1 MLLPQKC
8 FPKILLFLID
18 CDIIKF
24 TVEFL
29 NKGSEKMIYLDNAA
43 TTKPCREAVQAAME
57 AMTENYGN
65 PSSLHRVGLNAQLSV
80 DEARKMIAE
89 SIGAAPETIY
99 FTSGATE
106 SNNLAI
112 RGAAAAN
119 GKKRRKIVAS
129 SVEHHSVDETLT
141 DLEEKGFT
149 VVRVSPREDG
159 RFYAEDFVNACDDDT
174 VLLTMMYVNNET
186 GYILPVKETFA
197 AVKRRFKNII
207 THTDCVQAYM
217 KLPVRVNPLGADLI
231 SLSGHK
237 VHAVKGVGALYVKKG
252 VRLLPIITGGNQEKG
267 VRSGTESVPLICAFG
282 AAVRKL
288 SPTVSSRFD
297 IVSGLKMRLTEL
309 VSDIEGVEI
318 NSPEDGSPYV
328 VNISQSKRSE
338 IMLHYLE
345 SREIYVSSGSACSK
359 GQQSGVLGQFGI
371 IGKRADGALRISM
384 TADTTEAELEAFAE
398 ALREGIATV
407 RG

>member
-1 MLLPQKC
+1 
-8 FPKILLFLID
+8 
-18 CDIIKF
+18 
-24 TVEFL
+24 
-29 NKGSEKMIYLDNAA
+29 MIYLDNAA
-43 TTKPCREAVQAAME
+43 TTKPCPEAVQAAME
-57 AMTENYGN
+57 AMTENFGN
-65 PSSLHRVGLNAQLSV
+65 PSSLHRAGLNAQLAMDSS
-80 DEARKMIAE
+80 RKIIAD
-89 SIGAAPETIY
+89 SLGAAPETIY

-106 SNNLAI
+106 SNNLAL
-112 RGAAAAN
+112 RGAAVAY

-129 SVEHHSVDETLT
+129 SVEHPSVDETLT
-141 DLEEKGFT
+141 DLEGKGFT

-159 RFYAEDFVNACDDDT
+159 RFYAEDFVNACGEDT

-186 GYILPVKETFA
+186 GYILPVKEVFT
-197 AVKRRFKNII
+197 AVKRRFKDII

-217 KLPVRVNPLGADLI
+217 KLPIRANTLGADLI

-252 VRLLPIITGGNQEKG
+252 VRLLPTVTGGKQEKG

-288 SPTVSSRFD
+288 TPTVSSRLET
-297 IVSGLKMRLTEL
+297 VSGLKKRLTDL
-309 VSDIEGVEI
+309 VSDIEGVEV

-328 VNISQSKRSE
+328 VNISQGKRSE

-371 IGKRADGALRISM
+371 TGKRADSALRISM
-384 TADTTEAELEAFAE
+384 TAETTEAELEAFAA
-398 ALREGIATV
+398 ALREGIASV